1 MSKIN
6 FTAYFILLLI
16 IFVFMIFFFGL
27 EKNQKYDTRDNVGKQ
42 ISEFELTSAKSNNIL
57 TKGDLDRSNFKL
69 FNFWASWC
77 PPCKDEHPFLMKL
90 NKIDKLK
97 IYGVNFKDDTKSAK
111 KFLIDL
117 GDPYDHLL
125 LDESGKSSVDF
136 GIYGIPESILID
148 KNLIIIK
155 RYIGPINNKDYEEI
169 NSLVT
174 K

>member
-1 MSKIN
+1 
-6 FTAYFILLLI
+6 
-16 IFVFMIFFFGL
+16 
-27 EKNQKYDTRDNVGKQ
+27 
-42 ISEFELTSAKSNNIL
+42 
-57 TKGDLDRSNFKL
+57 
-69 FNFWASWC
+69 
-77 PPCKDEHPFLMKL
+77 MKL

-97 IYGVNFKDDTKSAK
+97 IYGINFKDDTNSSK

-125 LDESGKSSVDF
+125 LDETGKSSVDF

-155 RYIGPINNKDYEEI
+155 RYLGPINNKDYEEI

>member
-1 MSKIN
+1 M
-6 FTAYFILLLI
+6 
-16 IFVFMIFFFGL
+16 
-27 EKNQKYDTRDNVGKQ
+27 KNLN
-42 ISEFELTSAKSNNIL
+42 ELS
-57 TKGDLDRSNFKL
+57 
-69 FNFWASWC
+69 
-77 PPCKDEHPFLMKL
+77 
-90 NKIDKLK
+90 
-97 IYGVNFKDDTKSAK
+97 
-111 KFLIDL
+111 KFLVDL

-125 LDESGKSSVDF
+125 LDETGKSSVDF